1 MAYNFEKITK
11 SEATY
16 AMLEGRLRYWGGEAE
31 SLLAQREWELDEEEF
46 IKHVLLS
53 SRTEFA
59 AYRGIRC
66 KEKVT
71 ELEERAERLLIQ
83 IEGSGD
89 FLT

>member
-16 AMLEGRLRYWGGEAE
+16 AMLEGRLRYWVGEAE
-31 SLLAQREWELDEEEF
+31 SLLAQREWEPDEEEF

-71 ELEERAERLLIQ
+71 ELEGRAERLLIQ
-83 IEGSGD
+83 IKGSGD
-89 FLT
+89 ILT

>member
-1 MAYNFEKITK
+1 MAYNFEKTTK

-16 AMLEGRLRYWGGEAE
+16 AMLEGRLRYWVGEAE
-31 SLLAQREWELDEEEF
+31 SFLAQREKDSDEEEF
-46 IKHVLLS
+46 MKRVLLS

-83 IEGSGD
+83 IEGSED
-89 FLT
+89 ILT

>member
-16 AMLEGRLRYWGGEAE
+16 AMLEGRLRYWVGEAE
-31 SLLAQREWELDEEEF
+31 SLLAQREWEPDEEEF

-53 SRTEFA
+53 SRTEFV

-83 IEGSGD
+83 IKGSGD
-89 FLT
+89 ILT